1 MLCFAYALRSG
12 RYYGLG
18 CSREWTLLYGLGKKP
33 LGIGCW
39 AWTLLSG
46 LGMPAPLFV
55 CSEEWT
61 FFWFWHGCFG
71 DGMLSGTLLWFG
83 HGCSGNRMLS
93 SMVVMLWAW
102 MLRFSYALGN
112 GRVLGTSAW
121 QPLKVYPPKAWEK
134 TNERSVW
141 ETAVVASSVLFSVLK
156 TVSTLKQIDF
166 LQVKRESTIEASN
179 HEIRKNLEK
188 SCDTYEAL

>member
-1 MLCFAYALRSG
+1 MDVIFWFG
-12 RYYGLG
+12 Q
-18 CSREWTLLYGLGKKP
+18 KP

-46 LGMPAPLFV
+46 LGMPPVFV

-61 FFWFWHGCFG
+61 FFWFGHQCFG
-71 DGMLSGTLLWFG
+71 DGMLSETLLWFG

-93 SMVVMLWAW
+93 SIP
-102 MLRFSYALGN
+102 RFSYALGN

-121 QPLKVYPPKAWEK
+121 QPLKVYPQKAWDK

-141 ETAVVASSVLFSVLK
+141 ETAVVAPSVLFSVFK

-166 LQVKRESTIEASN
+166 LQVKRESTIEVSN

-188 SCDTYEAL
+188 SCDMYEVL